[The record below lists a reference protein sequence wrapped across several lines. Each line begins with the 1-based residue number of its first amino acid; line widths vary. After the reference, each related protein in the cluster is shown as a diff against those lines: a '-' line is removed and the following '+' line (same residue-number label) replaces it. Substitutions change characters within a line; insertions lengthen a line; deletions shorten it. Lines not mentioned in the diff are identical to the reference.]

1 MISRL
6 EKVYALMS
14 SGEHGPKMDVM
25 LVSAPDA
32 IFYLTGVWV
41 HPGERLLTLVL
52 QPDKQPMLYVPAM
65 FQVGVVDFDVTYYQD
80 HEQPLVQLASAL
92 PNASVVGVDKD
103 WPARFLLA
111 FMAMKPSTQ
120 VINGSFVI
128 DRARVSK
135 DEHEIQ
141 LMAAASQ
148 LNDQVMA
155 EVVERLKGDSLT
167 EIQMSDFI
175 HERFMAHGAQGNSF
189 DTIACFG
196 VGSSQPHHE
205 CDHTILSPGP
215 IIIDMGCVLH
225 GYCSDMTRSFYYGQP
240 TEAYIKAYNAVKDAN
255 LAAIEMVRPGVPL
268 SVVDGAARQL
278 LVNRG
283 LGEYFVHRTG
293 HGIGISVHEYP
304 DVSSV
309 SEAICQVGMIFSIEP
324 GVYLGGEFGIRIED
338 LVVVTED
345 GCTILNEY
353 PKELQVL
360 SATIV

>member
-1 MISRL
+1 MNSRL
-6 EKVYALMS
+6 EKVYALMNS
-14 SGEHGPKMDVM
+14 AEHGPKMDAM

-32 IFYLTGVWV
+32 IFYLTGVWI

-52 QPDKQPMLYVPAM
+52 QPNLKPMLYVPAM
-65 FQVGVVDFDVTYYQD
+65 FQVGQMDFDVTYYQD
-80 HEQPLVQLASAL
+80 HEQPLAQLSDSL
-92 PNASVVGVDKD
+92 IHLSVVGVDKD

-111 FMAMKPSTQ
+111 FMGINPSKQ

-135 DEHEIQ
+135 DADEIQ
-141 LMAAASQ
+141 LMAAASS

-155 EVVERLKGDSLT
+155 EVVERLKGDLLT

-175 HERFMAHGAQGNSF
+175 HERFLAHGAQGNSF

-196 VGSSQPHHE
+196 IGSSQPHHE
-205 CDHTILSPGP
+205 CDKTILAPGP
-215 IIIDMGCVLH
+215 IIIDMGCVLN

-240 TEAYIKAYNAVKDAN
+240 SEAYVNAYHAVMDAN
-255 LAAIEMVRPGVPL
+255 LAAIKMVKPGVPL

-278 LVNRG
+278 LVDRG

-345 GCTILNEY
+345 GCTILNQY
-353 PKELQVL
+353 PKELHVL
-360 SATIV
+360 SATLV